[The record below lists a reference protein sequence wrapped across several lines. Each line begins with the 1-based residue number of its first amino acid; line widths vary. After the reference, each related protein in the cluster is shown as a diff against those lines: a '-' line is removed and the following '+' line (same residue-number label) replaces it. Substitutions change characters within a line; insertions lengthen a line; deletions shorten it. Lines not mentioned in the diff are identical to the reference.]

1 MMQYHQPATNTGCR
15 QANAYNTLQQCLVES
30 EVSSANVYPA
40 LAGLWRPTIK
50 RSCMELVI
58 LVVAVSPAGQP
69 QQVRMVVNG
78 FVAAKS
84 KHVCPSEE

>member
-1 MMQYHQPATNTGCR
+1 
-15 QANAYNTLQQCLVES
+15 
-30 EVSSANVYPA
+30 
-40 LAGLWRPTIK
+40 
-50 RSCMELVI
+50 MELLFPAAGSLI
-58 LVVAVSPAGQP
+58 FLAAVSPAGQP